1 MANEELTLLEIE
13 QRLQRLKQEEL
24 NDQAAVRAGQI
35 RKDLA
40 IERSIHRQ
48 AEQRWL
54 EMEAMLLKVAKNS

>member
-13 QRLQRLKQEEL
+13 QRLQCLKQEEL
-24 NDQAAVRAGQI
+24 NDQAAVRAGHI
-35 RKDLA
+35 RKDHA

-54 EMEAMLLKVAKNS
+54 EMEAMLLKAAKGS